1 MRLNKYFALFL
12 VAGLCTLA
20 LAAGAAARGDGKG
33 DIRSDQRKFA
43 GEWDEVIAKYPHVAL
58 AYLNALEAAAAGAA
72 GRGLPEEELSKVPAL
87 PQLIAAARARRGG
100 APIRLTSAVPRAR
113 YEGVK
118 NSITECRRRC
128 AISQV
133 NCQRSGRDSIKCAD
147 DLNHCNGICTMQGL
161 KGMQDED
168 NDTPGP

>member
-12 VAGLCTLA
+12 AAGLCTLA
-20 LAAGAAARGDGKG
+20 LAAGAAARGGAEG
-33 DIRSDQRKFA
+33 DIRADQRKFA

-58 AYLNALEAAAAGAA
+58 AYLNALEAAGAGCSN
-72 GRGLPEEELSKVPAL
+72 LPEAELLKVPAL
-87 PQLIAAARARRGG
+87 PQLIAATRARRGG
-100 APIRLTSAVPRAR
+100 APTRLTSAVPRAR

-133 NCQRSGRDSIKCAD
+133 NCQRSGQDSIKCAD

-168 NDTPGP
+168 NGTPAP